1 MSNTTP
7 FEKYMGR
14 GRILLGPP
22 GSGDGSCRHGYGP
35 PVFEQCGRRCVYCDR
50 DLFESYESWLD
61 VSVDHV
67 VPRSTAWYQRK
78 KQYIEDMFNLVTCC
92 RACNEFLNQY
102 QCDAPEPATVEEFT
116 VHRDLVFR
124 EKRQLAEDRH
134 MKERLA
140 FIRKTGS
147 LTYPIQ

>member
-1 MSNTTP
+1 M
-7 FEKYMGR
+7 
-14 GRILLGPP
+14 
-22 GSGDGSCRHGYGP
+22 
-35 PVFEQCGRRCVYCDR
+35 
-50 DLFESYESWLD
+50 
-61 VSVDHV
+61 

-102 QCDAPEPATVEEFT
+102 PCDVPDPATVEEFA
-116 VHRDLVFR
+116 VLRDLVFQ

-134 MKERLA
+134 AKERLA